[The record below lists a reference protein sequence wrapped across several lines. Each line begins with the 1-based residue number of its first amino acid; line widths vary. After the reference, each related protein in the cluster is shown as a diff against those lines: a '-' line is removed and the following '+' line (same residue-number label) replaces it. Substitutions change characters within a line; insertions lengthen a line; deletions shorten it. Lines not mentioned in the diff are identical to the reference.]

1 MKENT
6 LSTVTSH
13 MIETRMVDH
22 LIEGKEVP
30 SVSGKRFISI
40 NPFTEQKLA
49 EVAEA
54 GPEDVDMAVQSA
66 RKAFDAGPWRQI
78 VPWERGRLLGRA
90 AEIIRTRSHELAL
103 LDALD
108 CGKPFKDN
116 LYGDI
121 PLCVRIF
128 EYYAGVPDKVR
139 GTVIPGE
146 NGFHNFTLREPY
158 GVVAC
163 ILPWNYP
170 FLNACI
176 KLAPVLAA
184 GNTAVLKMAEKTP
197 LSTVELGKICLE
209 AGIPPGVVNV
219 INGGPQV
226 GSALVSHP
234 FIDKISFTGST
245 VTGRAILKAAADRI
259 IPTTLELGGKSPSIV
274 FQSANQE
281 QALAGVLFSAFFNA
295 GQICTTGSRLLI
307 EESIAEEFLQKLT
320 ERLASLHLGDP
331 VSDDTDI
338 GPLVDSSQLE
348 RFENYVQV
356 GISEGAHVLFQH
368 RNSRPETGYFAEPVI
383 FDSVRPEM
391 RIAQEEIFGPALAVM
406 TFRDEAE
413 AIRLANAVT
422 YGLAASIWTGD
433 LNQVFRMARSVQSGI
448 IWTNTVEYWDPT
460 VPYEGHKQSGFGEDF
475 GLEAYHTYTKAK
487 SVFLNTSG
495 NKLAWGR

>member
-1 MKENT
+1 MAT
-6 LSTVTSH
+6 LTPRSL
-13 MIETRMVDH
+13 ETRTVDH
-22 LIEGKEVP
+22 LIDGRDVS
-30 SVSGKRFISI
+30 SVSGKRFATL

-49 EVAEA
+49 EIAEA
-54 GPEDVDMAVQSA
+54 GPEDVDKAVRSA
-66 RKAFDAGPWRQI
+66 RRAFEKGPWQQTS
-78 VPWERGRLLGRA
+78 PWERGRLLWRV
-90 AEIIRTRSHELAL
+90 AEIIRTRSNELAL

-108 CGKPFKDN
+108 CGKPLKDN
-116 LYGDI
+116 LHGDL

-128 EYYAGVPDKVR
+128 EYYGGVSDKVR
-139 GTVIPGE
+139 GSVIPGE

-158 GVVAC
+158 GVIAC
-163 ILPWNYP
+163 VLPWNYP

-219 INGGPQV
+219 VNGGPQV
-226 GSALVSHP
+226 GAALVSHP
-234 FIDKISFTGST
+234 LIDKISFTGST
-245 VTGRAILKAAADRI
+245 ATGKAILKAAADRI
-259 IPTTLELGGKSPSIV
+259 VPATLELGGKSPSIV
-274 FQSANQE
+274 FESANRE

-295 GQICTTGSRLLI
+295 GQICTTGSRLLVQ
-307 EESIAEEFLQKLT
+307 ESIAEEFLQRLI
-320 ERLASLHLGDP
+320 ERVMSLRLGDP
-331 VSDDTDI
+331 VSEETDI
-338 GPLVDSSQLE
+338 GPLVDASQLE
-348 RFENYVQV
+348 RFHSYVRV
-356 GISEGAHVLFQH
+356 GISEGARLLFQYQD
-368 RNSRPETGYFAEPVI
+368 STPKTGYFAAPVI

-413 AIRLANAVT
+413 AIRLANSVS
-422 YGLAASIWTGD
+422 YGLAASIWTSD
-433 LNQVFRMARSVQSGI
+433 LNQAFRMARSVQAGI
-448 IWTNTVEYWDPT
+448 IWTNTVECWDPS

-475 GLEAYHTYTKAK
+475 GLEAYYTYTKSK